1 MGVILTTYDTWDD
14 PPRYVAEPTGWD
26 PIFCCQE
33 RDAGEF
39 DGTLFNGLGADE
51 VPFPV

>member
-1 MGVILTTYDTWDD
+1 MDCFGLRRRAD
-14 PPRYVAEPTGWD
+14 RWD
-26 PIFCCQE
+26 PIFCGQE

-51 VPFPV
+51 VPLV

>member
-1 MGVILTTYDTWDD
+1 MDCLG
-14 PPRYVAEPTGWD
+14 YVDVARPVGP